1 LLRKVKRKALVFDL
15 DGTLVDS
22 VPDLAAAV
30 NAALAERDAAPLSE
44 AAVQRMVGDGAPA
57 LAARALAASGL
68 APDGDG
74 VFLARFLA
82 YYEAEPT
89 ARTRPYPG
97 VTETLSDLAERG
109 CRLAVCTNKPEA
121 ATRLV
126 LAGLGLDRFFGAV
139 LGGDSTPWQK
149 PDARHLLAAVAA
161 LGAAPSEAVMIGDNE
176 NDAGAAKAAGIPLVL
191 VAYGYARVPVETL
204 AADRLIQSFEEL
216 GAALASL

>member
-1 LLRKVKRKALVFDL
+1 MKRTALVFDL

-22 VPDLAAAV
+22 VPDLADAV
-30 NAALAERDAAPLSE
+30 NAALAERGAPPLSE
-44 AAVQRMVGDGAPA
+44 AAVQRMVGDGAPV

-68 APDGDG
+68 AEEKDGT
-74 VFLARFLA
+74 FFARFMA
-82 YYEAEPT
+82 HYEAEPT

-97 VTETLSDLAERG
+97 VVDTLGMLASRG

-139 LGGDSTPWQK
+139 LGGDSTPWRK
-149 PDARHLLAAVAA
+149 PDARHLLAAVEA
-161 LGAAPSEAVMIGDNE
+161 LGAAPGEAAMIGDNE
-176 NDAGAAKAAGIPLVL
+176 NDAGAAKAAGIPVVL

-204 AADRLIQSFEEL
+204 AADRLIKRFEDL